1 MGMTSSETM
10 MNLDALLGVEE
21 GTEETM
27 GRTTVDVSSS
37 SSSSSS
43 SSVASVAERNSTERN
58 SNSNSNSTAA
68 LWTLEDV
75 VERPDPLATH
85 DPERDW
91 LGAGPRWDVKCGGV
105 RDSC

>member
-27 GRTTVDVSSS
+27 GRTTVDA

-68 LWTLEDV
+68 LWTLEDSS
-75 VERPDPLATH
+75 RGPILWRRTIPSAIGSA
-85 DPERDW
+85 RD
-91 LGAGPRWDVKCGGV
+91 LDGMSSGGV
-105 RDSC
+105 CDSC